1 MKFNSDCTLNT
12 GVNYTLIEKNKEQ
25 KENMNYE
32 LISVGVGAASGIVTT
47 YVKMQSEIV
56 KIKSRLHSLEK
67 QETKVQQ
74 TLEVLLEGINE
85 IKILL
90 AKKGIE

>member
-32 LISVGVGAASGIVTT
+32 LMSVGVGAASGIVTT

-56 KIKSRLHSLEK
+56 KIKSRLYSLEK

-74 TLEVLLEGINE
+74 TLEVLLEGVNE

>member
-56 KIKSRLHSLEK
+56 KIKSRLYSLEK

>member
-56 KIKSRLHSLEK
+56 KIKSRLYSLEK

-74 TLEVLLEGINE
+74 TLEVLLEGVNE

>member
-74 TLEVLLEGINE
+74 TLEVLLEGVNE

>member
-56 KIKSRLHSLEK
+56 KIKSRLYFLEK

-74 TLEVLLEGINE
+74 TLEVLLEGVNE

>member
-25 KENMNYE
+25 QENMNYE

-56 KIKSRLHSLEK
+56 KIKSRLYFLEK

-74 TLEVLLEGINE
+74 TLEVLLEGVNE

>member
-1 MKFNSDCTLNT
+1 MKFNSNSTVGTDVRYSLSESN
-12 GVNYTLIEKNKEQ
+12 EE
-25 KENMNYE
+25 ENMNYE

-74 TLEVLLEGINE
+74 TLEVLLEGVNE